1 MVEPPTS
8 STHEDATVD
17 RLRDELWARDMRIQE
32 LESIPLRAAL
42 QRSLRRRAKSALG
55 SRLTRH
61 VRSKAPS
68 RVVTAMRQT
77 NAHYSRTVDIL
88 SPERAENPQASI
100 VIPVHNQLDATI
112 RCLESIFAHT
122 HGIDYEIVLVDDASD
137 QYVNHELSRIPHL
150 NLVTLTTNV
159 GYLLATTRGVEASRG
174 EFVVLLN
181 NDTEVKAGWLT
192 ALIETFADSSVGAVG
207 AKLLL
212 PNDRTQE
219 AGAIVW
225 NDGNARHF
233 GRGYSATHP
242 EVSYARNVDY
252 CSAACLALRRS
263 TWDDIGGF
271 DERFKPAYYE
281 DVDLCF
287 AIQARGLA
295 VRFQP
300 AAEVIHHEG
309 TSHGQDVE
317 SGTKRYQE
325 INRET
330 FRAKWKKQLADC
342 DRDGSDVRSAARRL
356 CPKQTILVLDHQIP
370 RPTEDAG
377 SVRMMAILESLL
389 ELGYGVI
396 FASPNESPEQTQVL
410 RLGSQGIEVA
420 NHEHSFQ
427 EILKSHGPDIELA
440 IISRPQ
446 ISAHYLPDVRRFCPN
461 AQVVFDMVDLHY
473 LRELRRDPE
482 SATAVAVSN
491 AFLELELAAMKAS
504 DATIVVSESDA
515 SEIRLHYPEVKTFVI
530 PTINEIVEQIA
541 PPAGREGI
549 LFVGSFNH
557 PPNCDA
563 ARILATEIF
572 PLLRQK
578 NPNLTLTI
586 VGSNPTQE
594 ALEYR
599 KLPGVVHVGY
609 VEDIRPLF
617 QQARCMVAPLT
628 WGAGVKGK
636 ITQSLASGLPVVTT
650 PIGVE
655 GLGLENGIDVVVAES
670 NIEFAD
676 AVTRLLA
683 NDADWTQVST
693 NGLAQASKCFS
704 KQFCRSTLAKLLK
717 IAPDEEPPRGKSLL
731 PPYAKHVQSSK

>member
-1 MVEPPTS
+1 VPKTPDDS
-8 STHEDATVD
+8 FHEDATVD

-42 QRSLRRRAKSALG
+42 HRTLRRRAEAVLG

-159 GYLLATTRGVEASRG
+159 GYLLATTRGVEASHG

-181 NDTEVKAGWLT
+181 NDTEVKPGWLT
-192 ALIETFADSSVGAVG
+192 AIIETFADSTVGAVG

-225 NDGNARHF
+225 KDGNARHF

-330 FRAKWKKQLADC
+330 FRAKWERQLADC
-342 DRDGSDVRSAARRL
+342 EREGSDVRSAARRL

-410 RLGSQGIEVA
+410 RLGSRGIEVA

-427 EILKSHGPDIELA
+427 EILKSQGSDIELA

-446 ISAHYLPDVRRFCPN
+446 ISAHYLPDVRRYCPN

-515 SEIRLHYPEVKTFVI
+515 SEIRLLYPEVKTFVI
-530 PTINEIVEQIA
+530 PTINEIAEDVA

-557 PPNCDA
+557 PPNRDA
-563 ARILATEIF
+563 ARMLATEIF
-572 PLLRQK
+572 PLLRK
-578 NPNLTLTI
+578 EHPNLTLTI
-586 VGSNPTQE
+586 VGSNPTPE
-594 ALEYR
+594 ALDYR
-599 KLPGVVHVGY
+599 RLPGVVHVGY

-636 ITQSLASGLPVVTT
+636 ITHSLASGLPVVTT
-650 PIGVE
+650 QIGIE
-655 GLGLENGIDVVVAES
+655 GLNCTHGEHALIGASGEEMIIHVSRVLADDKLWRQLSECGQKLASEDFSERRLIRELRRIIADGES
-670 NIEFAD
+670 IVN
-676 AVTRLLA
+676 
-683 NDADWTQVST
+683 QVS
-693 NGLAQASKCFS
+693 
-704 KQFCRSTLAKLLK
+704 
-717 IAPDEEPPRGKSLL
+717 SLTRDTTRPL
-731 PPYAKHVQSSK
+731 

>member
-1 MVEPPTS
+1 M
-8 STHEDATVD
+8 
-17 RLRDELWARDMRIQE
+17 
-32 LESIPLRAAL
+32 
-42 QRSLRRRAKSALG
+42 K
-55 SRLTRH
+55 
-61 VRSKAPS
+61 
-68 RVVTAMRQT
+68 QT

-88 SPERAENPQASI
+88 SRERTENPQASI

-122 HGIDYEIVLVDDASD
+122 HGIDFEIVLVDDASD
-137 QYVNHELSRIPHL
+137 HYVNHELSRVPHL

-212 PNDRTQE
+212 PNDHTQE

-271 DERFKPAYYE
+271 DKRFKPAYYE

-287 AIQARGLA
+287 AIQAHGLA

-317 SGTKRYQE
+317 IGTKRYQE

-330 FRAKWKKQLADC
+330 FRAKWEKQLADC
-342 DRDGSDVRSAARRL
+342 EREGSDVRSAARRL

-377 SVRMMAILESLL
+377 SVRMMAILESFL

-427 EILKSHGPDIELA
+427 EILKSQGSEIELA

-473 LRELRRDPE
+473 LRELRRDPD

-491 AFLELELAAMKAS
+491 AFLELELAAMKSS

-515 SEIRLHYPEVKTFVI
+515 TEIRLHYPEVKTFVI
-530 PTINEIVEQIA
+530 PTINEIVEHVA

-557 PPNCDA
+557 PPNRDA
-563 ARILATEIF
+563 ARLLATEIF
-572 PLLRQK
+572 PLLRK
-578 NPNLTLTI
+578 EHPNLTLKI
-586 VGSNPTQE
+586 VGSNPTEE

-599 KLPGVVHVGY
+599 KIPGVVHVGY

-650 PIGVE
+650 PIGAE
-655 GLGLENGIDVVVAES
+655 GLNLRHGKNVLVADNVETLV
-670 NIEFAD
+670 A
-676 AVTRLLA
+676 
-683 NDADWTQVST
+683 ST
-693 NGLAQASKCFS
+693 
-704 KQFCRSTLAKLLK
+704 
-717 IAPDEEPPRGKSLL
+717 SLL
-731 PPYAKHVQSSK
+731 LTDHDVWSHLSQSGSALALSVFSPQSLSTAIRSLLQWASVEHRLSVSNEPIPVRNPGISH